1 MGWLCLIAIQEMME
15 KIPEFSLL
23 FIVVGGGFYM
33 LGIIFYLWEKLPY
46 NHAIWQGK
54 IAVQSC
60 YLAPFCNRRM
70 CQPLRCSH

>member
-33 LGIIFYLWEKLPY
+33 LGIIFYLWEKLP
-46 NHAIWQGK
+46 
-54 IAVQSC
+54 
-60 YLAPFCNRRM
+60 
-70 CQPLRCSH
+70 